1 MQRRGKQHWQEASK
15 SRHVRESRADLVL
28 ILACCTAFSHVQF
41 PLTRLIMNKNAH
53 HHNCA
58 QSRMCVQ
65 PTGDFFTIAS
75 YSQPTLSTKLHSFE
89 QDANSSK
96 IHCQHRTTWTSF
108 DITITGA
115 ISSISCRA
123 SLLLSS
129 IHRFT
134 RICIKK
140 TTTSSVLLHL
150 SRISISS

>member
-1 MQRRGKQHWQEASK
+1 
-15 SRHVRESRADLVL
+15 VRESRADLVL
-28 ILACCTAFSHVQF
+28 IFACCITFSYVQF
-41 PLTRLIMNKNAH
+41 PLTRLIMKNNAH

-65 PTGDFFTIAS
+65 PIDDFFTIAS

-96 IHCQHRTTWTSF
+96 IYCQHRATTTSF

-115 ISSISCRA
+115 ISCISPKRA
-123 SLLLSS
+123 YFSRQFTDSRGYASRRSSVLLYLS
-129 IHRFT
+129 
-134 RICIKK
+134 RISK
-140 TTTSSVLLHL
+140 SSVLLHL